1 MQTLRNFL
9 ISFGVGLVVFTL
21 LAFLIVRSLGL
32 GGRRVGTL
40 DSIAFPSVEADA
52 SPSDEAPSVRSVN
65 GFTMVVGGVDDRG
78 TLSLLLLFQADR
90 VNERFMLS
98 AVPTALRVR
107 VPDESGSLT
116 LTTLRELPIRFEG
129 PTCKQMVLQTV
140 TQITGLEPD
149 YYLFLD
155 REKALE
161 LFNLTGGLYFDVPE
175 TLTDIGSG
183 TPEAPEVFI
192 DRGGQVL
199 GKQRIVQLLTFEN
212 YGLDAVGNSV
222 RCAAVQADFID
233 QALLQLGN
241 FEDTTVNRIA
251 SQMLGE
257 SDTDFSY
264 DDYEF
269 YADLLDCYSD
279 YRVRNTRVYWDASDP
294 IEEAYSKAMFESY
307 LPAAQTE

>member
-9 ISFGVGLVVFTL
+9 IAFGVGLVVFTL
-21 LAFLIVRSLGL
+21 LAFLIARNLGL
-32 GGRRVGTL
+32 GGRRVSTPGGAVLPEVQT
-40 DSIAFPSVEADA
+40 DTPSETDA
-52 SPSDEAPSVRSVN
+52 QTVRSVN
-65 GFTMVVGGVDDRG
+65 GFTIVIGGFDDRG
-78 TLSLLLLFQADR
+78 ALNLLLIAKADR

-107 VPDESGSLT
+107 VPDENGSLT
-116 LTTLRELPIRFEG
+116 LTSLRELPMRFEG
-129 PTCKQMVLQTV
+129 PLCKQMILQTV

-149 YYLFLD
+149 YYLFMD
-155 REKALE
+155 REMALE

-222 RCAAVQADFID
+222 RCAAVQADFVD

-257 SDTDFSY
+257 CDTDFSY

-269 YADLLDCYSD
+269 YADLLDSYSD

-294 IEEAYSKAMFESY
+294 IEEAYSKAMFASY
-307 LPAAQTE
+307 LPEAQTE